1 MRYCK
6 SVLSIAIVVL
16 LLAACGDDPK
26 PTQQEVATSEIRGT
40 WIIESIEID
49 GLSAIDNFP
58 AFKIDF
64 QENGLYSSVNGG
76 QLFRPTGTWSWA
88 DATTVTQLQLDVFTD
103 VTITSFD
110 AMPNADT
117 RMTWSFTYNLGGVR
131 AGTNGNYLVTFLKL

>member
-1 MRYCK
+1 MKYFK
-6 SVLSIAIVVL
+6 IVLSIAIVVL
-16 LLAACGDDPK
+16 LVTACGDDPK
-26 PTQQEVATSEIRGT
+26 PTQQEVATSEISGT
-40 WIIESIEID
+40 WIIESIAID
-49 GLSAIDNFP
+49 GLDASANYP

-110 AMPNADT
+110 NAPNADI

-131 AGTNGNYLVTFLKL
+131 AGTNGNYVVTFLKL